1 MPKHGPWIAE
11 YAEYLKN
18 FDPTP
23 DYLYDGY
30 KTPLDYV
37 DFWEANYSEL
47 EA

>member
-11 YAEYLKN
+11 YAEYLEN
-18 FDPTP
+18 FDPR
-23 DYLYDGY
+23 LIDGY

-37 DFWEANYSEL
+37 DFWEANYLEL